1 MVYGVGLDS
10 HRKTLP
16 GGEGFDIYHCKR
28 ETDTLYDRLLP
39 FTGRADIT
47 LCS

>member
-16 GGEGFDIYHCKR
+16 GGERSGSLIGSPSF
-28 ETDTLYDRLLP
+28 LL
-39 FTGRADIT
+39 
-47 LCS
+47 C